1 MGRGCDSHQD
11 DGNGSDEEKEDS
23 EYVLRE
29 HQQDLPM
36 EWQEGLRERKKNK
49 E

>member
-1 MGRGCDSHQD
+1 MAVALTKMMAMEVMKRRKIL
-11 DGNGSDEEKEDS
+11 NMF
-23 EYVLRE
+23 LRE